1 MPGDP
6 LSPVTDDSVILRA
19 WEILRRRRLL
29 AFVVFLT
36 LVASA
41 ISFAT
46 YLPDLYQA
54 SAVVLVERQV
64 SEAVAKPAAGG
75 ELESRLQVIK
85 QEILS
90 RSRLTT
96 VVDQTR
102 RDIQIDAIG
111 PEQVSGRT
119 KTVAFRLTYTGEDHD
134 TVADVAN
141 AVAAFYVSQNDRMR
155 SEEAVRTAEFL
166 KGQLA
171 EAKKQVV
178 HHEENVR
185 SFTARHVGE
194 LPQQTGMNLA

>member
-6 LSPVTDDSVILRA
+6 LSPTTDESVILRA
-19 WEILRRRRLL
+19 WQILQRRRLL
-29 AFVVFLT
+29 ASVVFLT

-96 VVDQTR
+96 LVDQYNLYPQMRSKQPLQSVLDQTR

-119 KTVAFRLTYTGEDHD
+119 
-134 TVADVAN
+134 
-141 AVAAFYVSQNDRMR
+141 
-155 SEEAVRTAEFL
+155 
-166 KGQLA
+166 
-171 EAKKQVV
+171 
-178 HHEENVR
+178 
-185 SFTARHVGE
+185 
-194 LPQQTGMNLA
+194 

>member
-6 LSPVTDDSVILRA
+6 LSPATDESVILRA

-29 AFVVFLT
+29 AFVVFMT

-54 SAVVLVERQV
+54 SAVVLVERQI

-90 RSRLTT
+90 RARLTAL
-96 VVDQTR
+96 VEQYNLYPQLR
-102 RDIQIDAIG
+102 SKAPIQ
-111 PEQVSGRT
+111 Q
-119 KTVAFRLTYTGEDHD
+119 
-134 TVADVAN
+134 
-141 AVAAFYVSQNDRMR
+141 
-155 SEEAVRTAEFL
+155 
-166 KGQLA
+166 
-171 EAKKQVV
+171 
-178 HHEENVR
+178 
-185 SFTARHVGE
+185 
-194 LPQQTGMNLA
+194 